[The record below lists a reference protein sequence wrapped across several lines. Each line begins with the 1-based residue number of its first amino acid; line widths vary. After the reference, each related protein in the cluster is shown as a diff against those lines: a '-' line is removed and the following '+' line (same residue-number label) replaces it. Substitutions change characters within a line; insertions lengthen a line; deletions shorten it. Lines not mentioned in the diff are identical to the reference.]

1 MDGFLEALSSPSKR
15 RPGFSC
21 GVARVLADMSEQH
34 RAAVQQQIDEL
45 VAARRD
51 GSTSRHS
58 CESLARLLTDH
69 GYRIRGPVMQS
80 HVAGRCACGR

>member
-15 RPGFSC
+15 RPGFLC
-21 GVARVLADMSEQH
+21 GVARVLADMPETH
-34 RAAVQQQIDEL
+34 RVAVQQQIDEL

-58 CESLARLLTDH
+58 CESLARLLTEH
-69 GYRIRGPVMQS
+69 GYEIRGPVMQS